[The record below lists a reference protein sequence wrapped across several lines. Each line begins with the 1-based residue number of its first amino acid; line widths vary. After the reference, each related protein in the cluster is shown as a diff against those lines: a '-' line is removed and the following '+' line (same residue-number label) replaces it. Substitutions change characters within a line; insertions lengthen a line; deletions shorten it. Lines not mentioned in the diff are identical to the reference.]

1 MKGIEG
7 KIKRIRNDNGLS
19 KAYMSRACD
28 ITPTAYSNIED
39 DITDSINIET
49 GRKIAKALGV
59 SFNELFEIEG
69 DSQKI
74 DALNNQIE
82 RLNERV
88 KELKVQIADKD
99 ALILYFSRTNIN
111 VRNFLIK
118 RMKELNARLADP
130 EKSHEEKNVWRLS
143 EILKNQFDDFVFL
156 GVLEQSDVDEAVKN
170 NKEK

>member
-74 DALNNQIE
+74 DALNKQIE

-88 KELKVQIADKD
+88 KELKMQIEDKD
-99 ALILYFSRTNIN
+99 SLLLYFSRTNKN

-118 RMKELNARLADP
+118 RMNEFIAKLDDP
-130 EKSHEEKNVWRLS
+130 EKLNEEKDVWRLS
-143 EILKNQFDDFVFL
+143 EILKIQFEDFVYL
-156 GVLEQSDVDEAVKN
+156 GVLEQSDVDDAVKI
-170 NKEK
+170 NKGK